1 MKNLIQEIKDTY
13 KALKL
18 VTIVK
23 KTSHTRFITA
33 YTKHGGR
40 INGILISK
48 GIFRS
53 TIRRPKLGDYTVWNT
68 NINFVRHEKITSKQ
82 YI

>member
-48 GIFRS
+48 GVFRS

-68 NINFVRHEKITSKQ
+68 NIDFVRHEKITSKQ

>member
-33 YTKHGGR
+33 YSKHGR
-40 INGILISK
+40 INGIIMK
-48 GIFRS
+48 RGIVKS
-53 TIRRPKLGDYTVWNT
+53 VIRVPYRGDVTVYNT
-68 NINFVRHEKITSKQ
+68 NIGFIRHDKVTSFK
-82 YI
+82 

>member
-1 MKNLIQEIKDTY
+1 MINLIKQAY

-23 KTSHTRFITA
+23 KTSNTRFITA
-33 YTKHGGR
+33 YTKHGR

-48 GIFRS
+48 GVFRS

-68 NINFVRHEKITSKQ
+68 NIDFVRHGKITSKQ

>member
-33 YTKHGGR
+33 YTKHGR

-48 GIFRS
+48 GVFRS
-53 TIRRPKLGDYTVWNT
+53 TIRRPKLGDYIVWNT
-68 NINFVRHEKITSKQ
+68 NIDFVRHEKITSKQ